1 MANSQNIFVS
11 IQINNNQLIRILRI
25 KSEIHD
31 ENLFFLLFFY
41 CHTHRS
47 DRMTVTSRTTFAV
60 NRRTLC
66 VNWYFA
72 QIFIAF
78 DYDFLI
84 VGNTISASATTVD
97 VPLAARVKNT
107 NLGGSCMQLY
117 LKGKTALVTGS
128 TSGIGKAIAMSL
140 VAEGAAVLINGRREE
155 KVNQTVEE
163 IQTKF
168 PDANL
173 QSVVADL
180 GTEQG
185 CRQVIEKHSEV
196 DILINNLGIFEPV
209 EYFDIPDEDWFKL
222 FETNIMSG
230 VRLTRRYLKQM
241 IQKKEGRVIFIASE
255 AAIMPSLEMAH
266 YSATKTMQLSLSRS
280 LAELTKGTN
289 VTVNTVMPGS
299 TLTEG
304 VETMLNQL
312 YPNEKLTMEEAE
324 KRFMKENRPTSII
337 QRLIRPEEIAHLV
350 TFLSSPLSSAIN
362 GSALRIDGGLVR
374 SVF

>member
-1 MANSQNIFVS
+1 
-11 IQINNNQLIRILRI
+11 
-25 KSEIHD
+25 
-31 ENLFFLLFFY
+31 
-41 CHTHRS
+41 
-47 DRMTVTSRTTFAV
+47 
-60 NRRTLC
+60 
-66 VNWYFA
+66 
-72 QIFIAF
+72 
-78 DYDFLI
+78 
-84 VGNTISASATTVD
+84 
-97 VPLAARVKNT
+97 
-107 NLGGSCMQLY
+107 MQLNM
-117 LKGKTALVTGS
+117 KEKTALVTGS

-140 VAEGAAVLINGRREE
+140 AAEGATVLINGRREE
-155 KVNQTVEE
+155 KVAETIKE
-163 IQTKF
+163 IQAKY
-168 PDANL
+168 PEAL
-173 QSVVADL
+173 LKSAVADL

-185 CRQVIEKHSEV
+185 CQQVIENFPNV
-196 DILINNLGIFEPV
+196 DILVNNLGIFEPV

-230 VRLTRRYLKQM
+230 VRLTRQYLKKM
-241 IQKKEGRVIFIASE
+241 IEKKEGRVIFIASE

-304 VETMLNQL
+304 VETMLNTL
-312 YPNEKLTMEEAE
+312 YPNENLTMEEAE
-324 KRFMKENRPTSII
+324 TRFMKENRPTSII